1 MRRLISAGAVGA
13 CLLIPASAM
22 AGQNGT
28 GVSTN
33 ATTSDAIGFCVSGGN
48 YNRFLQGL
56 TTGDD
61 RSSFAGQPGAVAARV
76 RDSRAYCA
84 GVESPYPP
92 PGSAR

>member
-1 MRRLISAGAVGA
+1 MRRLIAAGTVGA
-13 CLLIPASAM
+13 CLLIPVGAI
-22 AGQNGT
+22 AGSTAT

-33 ATTSDAIGFCVSGGN
+33 STTRDAIGFCVSGGN
-48 YNRFLQGL
+48 YNRFVMGL

-61 RSSFAGQPGAVAARV
+61 RSSFAGDPGTVAARIH
-76 RDSRAYCA
+76 DSRAYCA